1 MSQLLDG
8 KVAVITGGGRGIGE
22 ASARRLAEHGA
33 KVILADMDL
42 PSAQAVADDL
52 CAKGC
57 EAKALEFNVAEFE
70 KIPEKVAQARAL
82 FGRIDILVNV
92 AGIAGSTPIEE
103 ITLESWDR
111 MMDIDLKSM
120 FFVTQAVF
128 AIMKEQGYG
137 KLVHM
142 SSLAALRGG
151 RSSDASYACAK
162 AGILNLSKCFALRGA
177 PYHITSNAVCP
188 GNILTPMGK
197 TLSWSKVDPKT
208 YIPLG
213 RYGTAEDIAN
223 AVLFYASDLSDY
235 VTGDSMNVNGGLYMY
250 SSFIYFTKNRWTAT
264 SLWDIIAF
272 VLRRP
277 ASHAPFLPAFAWT
290 AVPERCPGAAAQAAT
305 QV

>member
-1 MSQLLDG
+1 MLLTD
-8 KVAVITGGGRGIGE
+8 KAALITGGGRGIGE
-22 ASARRLAEHGA
+22 ASARRLAEYGA
-33 KVILADMDL
+33 KVILADMNLEAAQGVAEDL
-42 PSAQAVADDL
+42 NAHGS
-52 CAKGC
+52 
-57 EAKALEFNVAEFE
+57 EARALEFNVAEFD
-70 KIPEKVAQARAL
+70 KIPGKIAEARAM

-92 AGIAGSTPIEE
+92 AGITGSTPIEE

-128 AIMKEQGYG
+128 AVMKEQGYG

-177 PYHITSNAVCP
+177 AYHITSNAVCP

-197 TLSWSKVDPKT
+197 TLSWSKKDPKT
-208 YIPLG
+208 YIPAG

-235 VTGDSMNVNGGLYMY
+235 VTGDYMNVNGGLYM
-250 SSFIYFTKNRWTAT
+250 
-264 SLWDIIAF
+264 
-272 VLRRP
+272 
-277 ASHAPFLPAFAWT
+277 
-290 AVPERCPGAAAQAAT
+290 
-305 QV
+305 

>member
-162 AGILNLSKCFALRGA
+162 AGILNLSKCFALAGA
-177 PYHITSNAVCP
+177 PFHITSNAVCP

-197 TLSWSKVDPKT
+197 TLSWSKKDPKT
-208 YIPLG
+208 YIPAG

-235 VTGDSMNVNGGLYMY
+235 VTGDYMNVNGGLYM
-250 SSFIYFTKNRWTAT
+250 
-264 SLWDIIAF
+264 
-272 VLRRP
+272 
-277 ASHAPFLPAFAWT
+277 
-290 AVPERCPGAAAQAAT
+290 
-305 QV
+305 

>member
-162 AGILNLSKCFALRGA
+162 AGILNLSKCFALAGA
-177 PYHITSNAVCP
+177 PTISP
-188 GNILTPMGK
+188 P
-197 TLSWSKVDPKT
+197 TLSAPAISSPPWARPSPGPRW
-208 YIPLG
+208 IPRPISPWAG
-213 RYGTAEDIAN
+213 MA
-223 AVLFYASDLSDY
+223 
-235 VTGDSMNVNGGLYMY
+235 
-250 SSFIYFTKNRWTAT
+250 
-264 SLWDIIAF
+264 
-272 VLRRP
+272 LRRISPMPCCSTPVTCPTMSP
-277 ASHAPFLPAFAWT
+277 ATP
-290 AVPERCPGAAAQAAT
+290 
-305 QV
+305 

>member
-1 MSQLLDG
+1 MLLTD
-8 KVAVITGGGRGIGE
+8 KVALITGGGRGIGE
-22 ASARRLAEHGA
+22 ASARRLAEYGA
-33 KVILADMDL
+33 KVILADMNLEAAQGVAEDL
-42 PSAQAVADDL
+42 NAHGS
-52 CAKGC
+52 
-57 EAKALEFNVAEFE
+57 EARALEFNVAEFD
-70 KIPEKVAQARAL
+70 KIPGKIAEARAM

-92 AGIAGSTPIEE
+92 AGITGSTPIEE

-128 AIMKEQGYG
+128 AVMKGQGYG

-162 AGILNLSKCFALRGA
+162 AGILNHSKCFALRGA
-177 PYHITSNAVCP
+177 AYHITSNAVCP
-188 GNILTPMGK
+188 GNILTPMGR

-235 VTGDSMNVNGGLYMY
+235 VTGDYMNVNGGLYM
-250 SSFIYFTKNRWTAT
+250 
-264 SLWDIIAF
+264 
-272 VLRRP
+272 
-277 ASHAPFLPAFAWT
+277 
-290 AVPERCPGAAAQAAT
+290 
-305 QV
+305 

>member
-1 MSQLLDG
+1 MLLTD
-8 KVAVITGGGRGIGE
+8 KVALVTGGGRGIGE
-22 ASARRLAEHGA
+22 ASARRLVEYGA
-33 KVILADMDL
+33 KVILADMNL
-42 PSAQAVADDL
+42 EAAQNVANDVN
-52 CAKGC
+52 AQGG
-57 EAKALEFNVAEFE
+57 EARALEFNVAEFE
-70 KIPEKVAQARAL
+70 AIPEKVAAAKAL

-92 AGIAGSTPIEE
+92 AGITGSTPIEE

-128 AIMKEQGYG
+128 SIMKEQGYG

-208 YIPLG
+208 YIPMG

-223 AVLFYASDLSDY
+223 AVLFYASDLSSY
-235 VTGDSMNVNGGLYMY
+235 VTGDYMNVNGGLYM
-250 SSFIYFTKNRWTAT
+250 
-264 SLWDIIAF
+264 
-272 VLRRP
+272 
-277 ASHAPFLPAFAWT
+277 
-290 AVPERCPGAAAQAAT
+290 
-305 QV
+305 